1 MKTVIRNPSTA
12 AQLNYLHHH
21 FPQNILALEENVTQ
35 PKKSQPFVYNFVQ
48 FIFGQKIGNLKCC
61 EQVSCVLQ
69 QFLV

>member
-35 PKKSQPFVYNFVQ
+35 PKKSQPFALS
-48 FIFGQKIGNLKCC
+48 ILCNLSLAKKL
-61 EQVSCVLQ
+61 EI
-69 QFLV
+69 